1 MKRNGQKKSPLLNI
15 LPDASGGVGVGV
27 GVEKATCVRVCACA
41 SVHVYV
47 WLLWRKAGGLAGLA
61 GVFLASLHSSGG
73 GKQ

>member
-15 LPDASGGVGVGV
+15 LPDASGGV

-47 WLLWRKAGGLAGLA
+47 WLLWRKAGGLAGRA